1 PEVLPT
7 EALPTEAV
15 PEVLPTEALPTEAVP
30 EVLPTEALPT
40 EAVPEATL
48 APIAAEEAPLNSRS
62 IEITAS
68 WKNEQ
73 LILGDHVTLTA
84 TLHGYES
91 VESLQW
97 QMSSDNINWSDVD
110 GANEESYSYQLNEEN
125 CTNYWRIS
133 VTVPDANL

>member
-1 PEVLPT
+1 
-7 EALPTEAV
+7 
-15 PEVLPTEALPTEAVP
+15 
-30 EVLPTEALPT
+30 
-40 EAVPEATL
+40 
-48 APIAAEEAPLNSRS
+48 
-62 IEITAS
+62 
-68 WKNEQ
+68 EQ